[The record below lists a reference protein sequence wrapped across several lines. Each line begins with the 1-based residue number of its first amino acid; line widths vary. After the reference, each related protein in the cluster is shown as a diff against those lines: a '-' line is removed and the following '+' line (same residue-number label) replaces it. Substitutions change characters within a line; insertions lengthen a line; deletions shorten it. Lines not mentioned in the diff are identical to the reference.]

1 MDSFKAEEWDWGV
14 GGLSRSSSR
23 KRRQPWED
31 TKQRCHRPSTCFTAD
46 VAVFVQHRPTRL
58 PHVLIRKYYKHDPD
72 QIQNIVVL
80 SNSDFNLL
88 HVCFVSCVCVC
99 VVTLRVGVCVG
110 LCVSTVHGKCFP
122 ASCVCVGRP
131 GADGGS
137 VASAPVLVWFRLRL
151 IVVDTGGAGGSA
163 VGVSWPPQS
172 SIFEVLS
179 GRGTLSLGPSLSSA
193 RRSVCCRVC
202 VDIVSGGQGSAGRE
216 GGSNSGSSQETRTR
230 KETKWKGK
238 QR

>member
-1 MDSFKAEEWDWGV
+1 M
-14 GGLSRSSSR
+14 
-23 KRRQPWED
+23 
-31 TKQRCHRPSTCFTAD
+31 
-46 VAVFVQHRPTRL
+46 RL

-110 LCVSTVHGKCFP
+110 LRVSTVHGKCFP

-163 VGVSWPPQS
+163 VGVS
-172 SIFEVLS
+172 
-179 GRGTLSLGPSLSSA
+179 
-193 RRSVCCRVC
+193 
-202 VDIVSGGQGSAGRE
+202 
-216 GGSNSGSSQETRTR
+216 
-230 KETKWKGK
+230 
-238 QR
+238 